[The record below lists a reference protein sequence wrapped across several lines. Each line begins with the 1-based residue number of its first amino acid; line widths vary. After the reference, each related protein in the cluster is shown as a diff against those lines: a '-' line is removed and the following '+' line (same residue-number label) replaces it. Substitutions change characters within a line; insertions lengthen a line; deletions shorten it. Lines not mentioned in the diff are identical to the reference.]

1 MTIWINNP
9 FDFLPGEGARPQ
21 RYGLL
26 CRALAQ
32 AGHHVV
38 WWSSDWNHLEKVRRE
53 VKCANAG
60 IGECANGNGTP
71 RQGEADPGQCANARM
86 RECGNGT
93 PRQGEADPRQC
104 ANAGIGECGNGTPR
118 QGRAHPVTTY

>member
-1 MTIWINNP
+1 MTVWINNP

-32 AGHHVV
+32 AGHQVV
-38 WWSSDWNHLEKVRRE
+38 WWTSDWNHMAKVRRE

-71 RQGEADPGQCANARM
+71 RQGGADPGQ
-86 RECGNGT
+86 T
-93 PRQGEADPRQC
+93 PRQGEADPRQ
-104 ANAGIGECGNGTPR
+104 TPR